1 MSFDIWRLAMDKII
15 GTGNTNASA
24 VGNPTAATVESD
36 CSLFTLVVYVA
47 VFGSMAMLGLIGNGL
62 SWVVLAWDRRDRGRV
77 ASFLLRTMAVADNL
91 FLTAAG
97 LAQIS
102 SALIFY
108 IDTTSHERDVNVTAE
123 DRTASGQNSTKS
135 NPLFAQSITVTLG
148 NTAKRRATPTKSYCH
163 HLEKYYA
170 ISKIDLSIDAYLH
183 DEQSCQVWSRSD
195 FKRRSCIGFLK
206 SVAPQEE
213 KQEQE

>member
-1 MSFDIWRLAMDKII
+1 MADNISGDTET
-15 GTGNTNASA
+15 GTGNTNDSVLGSPAE
-24 VGNPTAATVESD
+24 ATVESD

-47 VFGSMAMLGLIGNGL
+47 VFGSMAMFGLVGNSL

-108 IDTTSHERDVNVTAE
+108 IDTTSSHERTVNVTDE
-123 DRTASGQNSTKS
+123 DRTTSGQNSTKS
-135 NPLFAQSITVTLG
+135 NPLFARSISVTMG
-148 NTAKRRATPTKSYCH
+148 NTAKTRANPAEFY
-163 HLEKYYA
+163 
-170 ISKIDLSIDAYLH
+170 H
-183 DEQSCQVWSRSD
+183 DP
-195 FKRRSCIGFLK
+195 I
-206 SVAPQEE
+206 
-213 KQEQE
+213 